1 MTAMRRIVA
10 GVDGSEYSLRAL
22 RWAVVDAGR
31 HGAELLAPTTWTALP
46 PPIASPYVDVNKAVD
61 RQDGAAA
68 AEQALQTV
76 VANAIASN
84 PPIVVEIVATVG
96 HPAPLLTEQSRHAGL
111 VVVGARGRGGIAGWL
126 LGSVSQELLRHSFCP
141 VAVVRSPDKDEVA
154 AAEETLT
161 SEWSRVVVG
170 IDGSDYSKSALRW
183 AAGESKTHNA
193 ELTVASVWTPPPT
206 VDPPY
211 GNIAWG
217 TDLDPQLQATAILQT
232 TVEEVDRPLRRRRCL
247 SRWFPRPWRIR
258 RDGPR
263 IGQSAR
269 CGSRRHHGGRSPL
282 TCTAQPQ
289 PNDEIALV
297 SDDGVMQ
304 RCPATAIESRILAAM
319 SATAGRNQQVVESS

>member
-1 MTAMRRIVA
+1 V
-10 GVDGSEYSLRAL
+10 
-22 RWAVVDAGR
+22 
-31 HGAELLAPTTWTALP
+31 
-46 PPIASPYVDVNKAVD
+46 SPYVDVNKAVD
-61 RQDGAAA
+61 RQDGASA

-76 VANAIASN
+76 VGNAMAGN
-84 PPIVVEIVATVG
+84 PPIVVEIVATEG

-183 AAGESKTHNA
+183 AAGEAKTHNA

-232 TVEEVDRPLRRRRCL
+232 TVEEVLGEDSGLAVRREVCGGNPARVLIDL
-247 SRWFPRPWRIR
+247 SEGV
-258 RDGPR
+258 D
-263 IGQSAR
+263 ALVV
-269 CGSRRHHGGRSPL
+269 GSRGHGGFVGIVLGS
-282 TCTAQPQ
+282 
-289 PNDEIALV
+289 V
-297 SDDGVMQ
+297 SQHVAAHA
-304 RCPATAIESRILAAM
+304 AT
-319 SATAGRNQQVVESS
+319 TVVVVR

>member
-1 MTAMRRIVA
+1 VASDAEQDPEYLPSRRGGMTAMRRIVA

-96 HPAPLLTEQSRHAGL
+96 HPAKLLAEQSRHADL

-141 VAVVRSPDKDEVA
+141 VAVVRSPDEDEVA

-183 AAGESKTHNA
+183 AAGEAKTHNA

-232 TVEEVDRPLRRRRCL
+232 TVEEVLGEDSGLAVRREVCGGNPARVLIDL
-247 SRWFPRPWRIR
+247 SEGV
-258 RDGPR
+258 D
-263 IGQSAR
+263 ALVV
-269 CGSRRHHGGRSPL
+269 GSRGHGGFVGIVLGS
-282 TCTAQPQ
+282 
-289 PNDEIALV
+289 V
-297 SDDGVMQ
+297 SQHVAAHA
-304 RCPATAIESRILAAM
+304 AT
-319 SATAGRNQQVVESS
+319 TVVVVR